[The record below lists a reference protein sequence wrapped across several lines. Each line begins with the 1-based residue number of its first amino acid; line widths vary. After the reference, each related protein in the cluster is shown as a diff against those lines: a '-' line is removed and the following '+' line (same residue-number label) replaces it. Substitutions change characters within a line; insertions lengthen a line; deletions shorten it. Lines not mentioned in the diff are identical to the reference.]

1 MPERAYES
9 DEALMSRYQ
18 AGEYEAFEELYH
30 RHAGR
35 VYGFL
40 AARLKERTMLDD
52 VFQETWSKLH
62 RFRGRY
68 DAHLPFRPWL
78 FTICRNVL
86 LDHLRA
92 YARMREQP
100 VAYVLENAEP
110 QKPASSLSTALSL
123 DEHLSAKDRKLLALR
138 VGGDLTYQEIARRL
152 GTSPANVRQVFSRLI
167 RRLRTVFGGRS

>member
-1 MPERAYES
+1 MPESAHES

-18 AGEYEAFEELYH
+18 AGEYEAFEELYR

-40 AARLKERTMLDD
+40 AARLKERVMCDD

-68 DAHLPFRPWL
+68 DARLSFKPWL
-78 FTICRNVL
+78 FTVCRNVL

-92 YARMREQP
+92 YARLREQP
-100 VAYVLENAEP
+100 IADLAEDVSP
-110 QKPASSLSTALSL
+110 RETPFQ
-123 DEHLSAKDRKLLALR
+123 LSAALPTGADLSARDRELLALR
-138 VGGDLTYQEIARRL
+138 VGEDLTYHEIARRL
-152 GTSPANVRQVFSRLI
+152 GTSPTNARQLFSRLV
-167 RRLRTVFGGRS
+167 RRLRKVLGGGS